1 MIKELTWEICKCLK
15 DGYYMAALTSALT
28 IPDMCGKAEFP
39 DLKNTGDRYK
49 RWFDKYI
56 GNHEKE
62 RHGETGM
69 PYLSGELVYSLR
81 CSLLHQGNPNIQE
94 HISDKNNIIYF
105 ELRYQRLEGASRR
118 MGAAEAQIIRVDG
131 EEKTVNIKYCIDVKL
146 LCYKLC
152 IAARDYYNK
161 NKEKFDFFNYKI
173 VGLDFDTKRN
183 LGVNINETA
192 FDYKNDNEELDI
204 DMLYQMACEFK
215 K

>member
-39 DLKNTGDRYK
+39 GLKNTGDRYK
-49 RWFDKYI
+49 GWFDKYI

-62 RHGETGM
+62 RHGEKGM

-94 HISDKNNIIYF
+94 HISEKNNIIYF

-118 MGAAEAQIIRVDG
+118 MGAAEAQLIRIDG
-131 EEKTVNIKYCIDVKL
+131 EEKAVNIRYSIDVKL

-161 NKEKFDFFNYKI
+161 NKEKFNFFNYKI

-183 LGVNINETA
+183 LGVSINETA
-192 FDYKNDNEELDI
+192 FDYKNNNEELDI
-204 DMLYQMACEFK
+204 DELYQMACEF
-215 K
+215 

>member
-49 RWFDKYI
+49 GWFDKYI

-62 RHGETGM
+62 RHGEKGM

-81 CSLLHQGNPNIQE
+81 CSLLHEGNPNIE
-94 HISDKNNIIYF
+94 DKISERKNIIYF

-118 MGAAEAQIIRVDG
+118 MSAVEAQINGRDG
-131 EEKTVNIKYCIDVKL
+131 EEKAVNIKYSIDVKL

-173 VGLDFDTKRN
+173 VGLDFNTKRN
-183 LGVNINETA
+183 LGVSINETA

-204 DMLYQMACEFK
+204 DMLYQMACEF
-215 K
+215 

>member
-1 MIKELTWEICKCLK
+1 MIKELTWEITKCLK
-15 DGYYMAALTSALT
+15 DGYYMVALISALT
-28 IPDMCGKAEFP
+28 IPDICGKAEFP

-49 RWFDKYI
+49 GWFDKYI

-131 EEKTVNIKYCIDVKL
+131 KEKAVNIKYCIDVKL

-173 VGLDFDTKRN
+173 TGCDFNTKRN
-183 LGVNINETA
+183 LGVSINETA

-204 DMLYQMACEFK
+204 DILYQMACEF
-215 K
+215 

>member
-15 DGYYMAALTSALT
+15 DGYYMAALISALT
-28 IPDMCGKAEFP
+28 IPDICGKAEFP
-39 DLKNTGDRYK
+39 NLEKNKKRYVD
-49 RWFDKYI
+49 WFDKYI

-62 RHGETGM
+62 RQGEKGM

-105 ELRYQRLEGASRR
+105 ELRYQRLDGASRR
-118 MGAAEAQIIRVDG
+118 MGAAEAQLIRIDG
-131 EEKTVNIKYCIDVKL
+131 EEKAVNIKYCIDVKL

-152 IAARDYYNK
+152 IAARDYYKK

-173 VGLDFDTKRN
+173 VGLDFNTKRN
-183 LGVNINETA
+183 LGVSINETA

-204 DMLYQMACEFK
+204 DIIYQMACEF
-215 K
+215 

>member
-39 DLKNTGDRYK
+39 DLKNTGDHYK
-49 RWFDKYI
+49 GWFDKYI

-62 RHGETGM
+62 RHGEKGM

-94 HISDKNNIIYF
+94 HISDKNNIVYF

-118 MGAAEAQIIRVDG
+118 MGAAEAQLIRIDG
-131 EEKTVNIKYCIDVKL
+131 EEKAVNIKYSIDVKL

-152 IAARDYYNK
+152 IAARDCYNK

-173 VGLDFDTKRN
+173 VGLDFNTKRN
-183 LGVNINETA
+183 LGVSINETA

-204 DMLYQMACEFK
+204 DMLYQMACEN
-215 K
+215 

>member
-1 MIKELTWEICKCLK
+1 MLKELTWEICKCLK

-39 DLKNTGDRYK
+39 NLEKNKKRYVD
-49 RWFDKYI
+49 WFDKYI

-62 RHGETGM
+62 RHGGKGM

-94 HISDKNNIIYF
+94 HISDKNNIVYF
-105 ELRYQRLEGASRR
+105 ELLYQPFSDGRGCRWGSESQLIED
-118 MGAAEAQIIRVDG
+118 DG
-131 EEKTVNIKYCIDVKL
+131 EEKAVNIKYSVDIKL

-152 IAARDYYNK
+152 IAAREYYNN

-173 VGLDFDTKRN
+173 VGLDFNTKRTLCLN
-183 LGVNINETA
+183 PNETA

-204 DMLYQMACEFK
+204 DMLYQMACEF
-215 K
+215 

>member
-49 RWFDKYI
+49 GWFDKHI

-62 RHGETGM
+62 KHGNKGM

-94 HISDKNNIIYF
+94 HISVKNNIIYF

-118 MGAAEAQIIRVDG
+118 MGAVEAQIIKVDG
-131 EEKTVNIKYCIDVKL
+131 EEKAVNIKYSIDVKL

-152 IAARDYYNK
+152 IAAREYYK
-161 NKEKFDFFNYKI
+161 HNKEKFNFFNYKI

-183 LGVNINETA
+183 LGVSINETA

-204 DMLYQMACEFK
+204 DMLYQMACEF
-215 K
+215 

>member
-49 RWFDKYI
+49 GWFDKYI

-62 RHGETGM
+62 RHGGKGM

-81 CSLLHQGNPNIQE
+81 CSLLHQGNPNIDGK
-94 HISDKNNIIYF
+94 ILGINYF
-105 ELRYQRLEGASRR
+105 ELIYQRFDGTSRHV
-118 MGAAEAQIIRVDG
+118 GSTEAQIIEIDG
-131 EEKTVNIKYCIDVKL
+131 EEKIVNVKHSIDIKL

-152 IAARDYYNK
+152 IAARDYYNN
-161 NKEKFDFFNYKI
+161 NKEKFDFFNYNI

-192 FDYKNDNEELDI
+192 FDYKNNNEELDI
-204 DMLYQMACEFK
+204 DPLYLMACEF
-215 K
+215 

>member
-15 DGYYMAALTSALT
+15 DGYYMAALISALT

-49 RWFDKYI
+49 GWFDKYI

-62 RHGETGM
+62 RCAQEWM

-94 HISDKNNIIYF
+94 HISDKNNIVYF
-105 ELRYQRLEGASRR
+105 ELRYQRLEGASRC
-118 MGAAEAQIIRVDG
+118 MGTAEAQIIRVDG
-131 EEKTVNIKYCIDVKL
+131 EEKAVNIKYCIDVKL

-152 IAARDYYNK
+152 MAAREYYNK

-173 VGLDFDTKRN
+173 VGLDFNTKRTLCLN
-183 LGVNINETA
+183 PNETA
-192 FDYKNDNEELDI
+192 FDYKNNNEELDI
-204 DMLYQMACEFK
+204 DELYQMACEF
-215 K
+215 

>member
-39 DLKNTGDRYK
+39 DLEKQTKKRYVD
-49 RWFDKYI
+49 WFDNYI
-56 GNHEKE
+56 GNRKKAK
-62 RHGETGM
+62 HGDKGM

-81 CSLLHQGNPNIQE
+81 CSLLHQGNPNIE
-94 HISDKNNIIYF
+94 DKISERNNIIYF

-131 EEKTVNIKYCIDVKL
+131 EEKAVNIKYSIDVKL

-152 IAARDYYNK
+152 MAAREYYNN

-173 VGLDFDTKRN
+173 VGLDFNTKRN
-183 LGVNINETA
+183 IGVSINETA

-204 DMLYQMACEFK
+204 DILYQMACEF
-215 K
+215 